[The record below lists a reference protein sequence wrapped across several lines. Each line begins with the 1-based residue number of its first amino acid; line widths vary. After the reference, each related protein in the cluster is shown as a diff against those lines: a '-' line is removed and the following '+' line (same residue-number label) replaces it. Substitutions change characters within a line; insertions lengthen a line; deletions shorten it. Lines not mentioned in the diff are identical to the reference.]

1 MVAEILQSTTICIA
15 IASLEF
21 YPAVATLASVKFKEE
36 VRQLTATR
44 NKIDS
49 WPYTGCVS
57 PVPVKFSDTT
67 QPLLCT

>member
-1 MVAEILQSTTICIA
+1 MVAEMLQSTTIRIA

-21 YPAVATLASVKFKEE
+21 YPAVATLASAKFKEE

-49 WPYTGCVS
+49 WPYT
-57 PVPVKFSDTT
+57 
-67 QPLLCT
+67 